1 MLDLL
6 QEGKDAWP
14 IWTACDSTKREPFF
28 AGMNLAP
35 LPIEGSEVGFWAA
48 TFGAI
53 GAGLVVLLAFL
64 GYAYWKKILLIPS
77 K

>member
-1 MLDLL
+1 M
-6 QEGKDAWP
+6 
-14 IWTACDSTKREPFF
+14 CC

-53 GAGLVVLLAFL
+53 GAGFVVLFAFL

-77 K
+77 H